1 MYDEWRFL
9 ALNITVKEES
19 AKGLGI
25 DRKIEGKAGECA
37 SSKAKEIEHLKENVE
52 CCFEIE

>member
-9 ALNITVKEES
+9 ALNIVKEES
-19 AKGLGI
+19 AKGLRI

-37 SSKAKEIEHLKENVE
+37 SSKAKEVEHLKENVE
-52 CCFEIE
+52 HCLEIE

>member
-1 MYDEWRFL
+1 MEVL
-9 ALNITVKEES
+9 SLEHNIVKEES

-37 SSKAKEIEHLKENVE
+37 SSKPRR
-52 CCFEIE
+52 

>member
-1 MYDEWRFL
+1 MEVL
-9 ALNITVKEES
+9 SLEHNIVKEES